1 MSATNWRGSCT
12 RSPSNVGFQIFF
24 CFHPL
29 SLIVFFT
36 VQHMYSCAHACWF
49 HYKMRKRCIAVT
61 ALVKI
66 CRQEIFRLLFCLL
79 WLQHHSYFF
88 FFLSTQAVSCYD
100 ALILKSEGKVDADVF
115 CQLGHFNL
123 LLEDYQKGEFV
134 CLYCEKGCVSSK
146 GSHRTAGIKCFV
158 FFCLKKNYCSV
169 LPLKIFFLNSFR
181 INLTRKNKLQLE
193 ELHYFLVQMC
203 RRVKPVLHIGV
214 SAAKW
219 EGFRCNLV

>member
-1 MSATNWRGSCT
+1 MHDVYREVALMILANHECHQLTWKLYSKSQILISYFSDIPHNRHGSSFRHKLLLVMLHFC
-12 RSPSNVGFQIFF
+12 SNVGFQILL

-66 CRQEIFRLLFCLL
+66 CRQEIFRLSFCLL
-79 WLQHHSYFF
+79 WLQHHSYF

-146 GSHRTAGIKCFV
+146 GSHRTAGIKWV
-158 FFCLKKNYCSV
+158 FFVWKKITVQCCLWKYSLWIV
-169 LPLKIFFLNSFR
+169 FGS
-181 INLTRKNKLQLE
+181 T
-193 ELHYFLVQMC
+193 
-203 RRVKPVLHIGV
+203 
-214 SAAKW
+214 
-219 EGFRCNLV
+219 